1 MKLWVKISLLMGVI
15 LFLAMGI
22 FGGGIIYQTLEY
34 NRNQMVES
42 SQEQMKVNAAV
53 LAKEIGDRSME
64 QFGDTT
70 QRSYLTYLVQKYG
83 GRDYMLLKDGEVVA
97 NQTRRSAR
105 LSAIVS
111 FQARRGAGRQRKLN
125 MKSRRPGEDT
135 FWSLGQEI
143 RNRKPGSLQ
152 AGIGQGDHLAL
163 RGAF

>member
-70 QRSYLTYLVQKYG
+70 QRSYLTFLVQKYCVC
-83 GRDYMLLKDGEVVA
+83 DYMLL
-97 NQTRRSAR
+97 
-105 LSAIVS
+105 
-111 FQARRGAGRQRKLN
+111 
-125 MKSRRPGEDT
+125 
-135 FWSLGQEI
+135 
-143 RNRKPGSLQ
+143 
-152 AGIGQGDHLAL
+152 
-163 RGAF
+163 